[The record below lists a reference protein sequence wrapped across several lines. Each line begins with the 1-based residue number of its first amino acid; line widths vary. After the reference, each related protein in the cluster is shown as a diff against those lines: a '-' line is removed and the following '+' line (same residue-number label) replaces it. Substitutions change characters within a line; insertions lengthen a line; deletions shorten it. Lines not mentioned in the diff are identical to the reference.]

1 MEVAVHAKD
10 VGLILWYAFDLV
22 SPLASDFDGRFY
34 GFCSRVHGQ
43 HHIIAEHFR
52 DLLSKLREYIIV
64 ESPAA
69 QGQDLGLFGQSLY
82 EFRVAMALIYGA
94 VCGQEVQVMVFFL
107 NHGLNN
113 GHSCTQRDPWTYW
126 IPNRCSLG
134 TCEDDWQGMVIVCR
148 VLCFCGNC
156 IA

>member
-10 VGLILWYAFDLV
+10 IGLVLWYAFDLV

-34 GFCSRVHGQ
+34 SFCSCVHGQ
-43 HHIIAEHFR
+43 HHTIAEHFR

-64 ESPAA
+64 ESPAT

-82 EFRVAMALIYGA
+82 EFRVAMALVYGA

-113 GHSCTQRDPWTYW
+113 GHDLAHSGTHVLTGSQTDAPWARAKTTGKGW
-126 IPNRCSLG
+126 
-134 TCEDDWQGMVIVCR
+134 
-148 VLCFCGNC
+148 
-156 IA
+156 